1 MLDRREWGRFHQPY
15 GVAKR
20 VGHLRL
26 QDARIQGAADDRGV
40 RRQTEVGAQG
50 PIVVRGVR
58 ETLQGIEGE
67 RIGIHV
73 QTGRLEKGEF
83 GNVGRDFGSVER
95 GDHAF
100 GQIGG
105 TARLQRLDKHEFVA
119 RS

>member
-50 PIVVRGVR
+50 SIVVRGVR
-58 ETLQGIEGE
+58 ETLQGVEGE

-73 QTGRLEKGEF
+73 QAGGLEKGEF
-83 GNVGRDFGSVER
+83 GNVGRDLGSVER

-100 GQIGG
+100 G
-105 TARLQRLDKHEFVA
+105 
-119 RS
+119 